1 MDLATLIGIVAAVG
15 CIVTAIMMGGEMG
28 MFVNAPSIMIV
39 VAGTFAVVTMKF
51 SLSDMLGAFGV
62 ALKAFIHRIQQ
73 PAEIIE
79 QSVELANVAR
89 KEGLLGLENVE
100 VKNEFLAKGISMVVD
115 GNPPELVHKIL
126 SKEISLS
133 IERNEKGLGIFK
145 AMGDVAPA
153 MGMIGTLIGLVQ
165 MMSNM
170 SDPKSIGPAM
180 AVALLTTLYGAV
192 IATVFALPIADKLA
206 LRSDEER
213 LTKSMIL
220 ESISAIQEGL
230 NPRMIEGLL
239 SIYLPA
245 DKKSKDKDKDQTQGE
260 AA

>member
-1 MDLATLIGIVAAVG
+1 MDLATLIGVVASIG
-15 CIVTAIMMGGEMG
+15 CIMAAIMMGGEMG
-28 MFVNAPSIMIV
+28 MFVNGPSIMIV

-51 SLSDMLGAFGV
+51 SLGDMMGAFGV
-62 ALKAFIHRIQQ
+62 ALKAFVNKVQH
-73 PAEIIE
+73 PSEIIE
-79 QSVELANVAR
+79 QSMELANVAR

-115 GNPPELVHKIL
+115 GNPPELVNKIL
-126 SKEISLS
+126 SKEITLS
-133 IERNEKGLGIFK
+133 IERNENGLSIFK

-206 LRSDEER
+206 LRSAEEKM
-213 LTKSMIL
+213 TKSMIL

-239 SIYLPA
+239 SIYLPPGKKPKEV
-245 DKKSKDKDKDQTQGE
+245 DK